1 MWTGV
6 AIAGSLAGRRQ
17 PVLHGVGRARDRS
30 ARRPPHQSRTIK
42 ALGAALPV
50 SADDA
55 VSMARVRFRTA
66 AAGGRCRGRLRL
78 EVGPADRAMSQRRA
92 FREGMPGL
100 VNTLPRGHSTGWGV
114 VNSWTAISWL
124 VGPSRG
130 SLKVWASR

>member
-66 AAGGRCRGRLRL
+66 AAGGRCRGGLRL
-78 EVGPADRAMSQRRA
+78 EVGPADRAMSPRGA
-92 FREGMPGL
+92 LGEVMPSL
-100 VNTLPRGHSTGWGV
+100 VNTLPRLHSTVWRLM
-114 VNSWTAISWL
+114 NSWTPISWL
-124 VGPSRG
+124 GCPSR
-130 SLKVWASR
+130 AS

>member
-55 VSMARVRFRTA
+55 VSMARGRFRTA
-66 AAGGRCRGRLRL
+66 AAGGRCRGGLRL
-78 EVGPADRAMSQRRA
+78 EVGPADRAMRPPRA
-92 FREGMPGL
+92 LRGVMARL
-100 VNTLPRGHSTGWGV
+100 VNTLPRWPSSGCGLT
-114 VNSWTAISWL
+114 NSWAAISW
-124 VGPSRG
+124 VGC
-130 SLKVWASR
+130 